1 MNLQNPKTIN
11 YESSLMLKET
21 LEAPKVVER
30 QLAANAAALS
40 KLVARFKDK
49 PPSSVVTCARGSSD
63 HASVYGKYLMQ
74 IFIGIPVMSFAPS
87 IGSIYGKA
95 LKYDNALFICISQS
109 GKSPDLLINAEIA
122 KKSGAYIVAFVNDET
137 SPLASLAD
145 LVIPLH
151 AGPELSVAATKSYI
165 ATLTALA
172 QLVAIWSEDQQLQ
185 DGLKALPEQLQLSA
199 ELNWDSAAHLLK
211 SADNM
216 FCIARGVGF
225 GIALETALKFKET
238 SILHAEAFSA
248 AEVMHGPMA
257 LVKAKFPILAFVQD
271 DAAKVGSLEI
281 IDQLRDKGA
290 HILLAQ
296 SGDISGKYADDHLP
310 IIGDIHP
317 LLQPI
322 GMVQSFYKM
331 ANKLAF
337 MRGLNPDTPIHLN
350 KVTKTR

>member
-211 SADNM
+211 TADNM
-216 FCIARGVGF
+216 YFIARGVGF
-225 GIALETALKFKET
+225 GIAIETA
-238 SILHAEAFSA
+238 
-248 AEVMHGPMA
+248 
-257 LVKAKFPILAFVQD
+257 
-271 DAAKVGSLEI
+271 
-281 IDQLRDKGA
+281 
-290 HILLAQ
+290 
-296 SGDISGKYADDHLP
+296 
-310 IIGDIHP
+310 
-317 LLQPI
+317 
-322 GMVQSFYKM
+322 
-331 ANKLAF
+331 
-337 MRGLNPDTPIHLN
+337 
-350 KVTKTR
+350 